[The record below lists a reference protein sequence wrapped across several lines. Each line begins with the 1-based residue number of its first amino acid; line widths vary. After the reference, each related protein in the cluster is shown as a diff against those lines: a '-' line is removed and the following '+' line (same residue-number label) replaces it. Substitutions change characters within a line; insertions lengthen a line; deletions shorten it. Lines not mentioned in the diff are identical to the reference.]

1 MTLSNTIKLEIE
13 MLRNDNLSGASE
25 LSTKAVEIIKS
36 MLKELN
42 SEKNLESLLKEL
54 CSQIINARPSMAP
67 LINTIGYL
75 YDNIHEYTV
84 DSLNSVIEKLYAHK
98 SMIKDRLE
106 RNFEIFIHEL
116 NYSKP
121 KIMLISY
128 SSTIINLL
136 NNLENNDFKFY
147 ILESRPL
154 NEGQKTAEILGDKFE
169 THLIIDAAIG
179 KFMNDIDV
187 VLIGIDSILE
197 NGNIVNKIGTYP
209 LSVLATNNGKPVYAI
224 GDSLKYNLRNHFG
237 LPVEIVK
244 KPSIEVIGRKEHN
257 FLVENFYFDIT
268 PAKFI
273 HRIISDLGI
282 LIPKKFIEEVKK
294 SIPLDWFNNFM

>member
-257 FLVENFYFDIT
+257 FHVENFYFDIT

-294 SIPLDWFNNFM
+294 SIPLDWFKNFM

>member
-106 RNFEIFIHEL
+106 RNFEILIHEL

-294 SIPLDWFNNFM
+294 SIPLDWFKNFM

>member
-268 PAKFI
+268 PAKFV

-294 SIPLDWFNNFM
+294 SIPLDWFKTFM

>member
-282 LIPKKFIEEVKK
+282 LIPKKFTEEVKK
-294 SIPLDWFNNFM
+294 SIPLDWFRNFI

>member
-268 PAKFI
+268 PAKFV

-294 SIPLDWFNNFM
+294 SIPLDWFKNFM

>member
-294 SIPLDWFNNFM
+294 SIPLDWFKNFM